1 LFSDFEVSKLAFF
14 EYSGLEIEVDEE
26 GYLVRFE
33 DWNEK
38 IACALA
44 EREGLLSQ
52 RPLTEER
59 MAILR
64 FMREYYKQFNSFPMV
79 PAVCKNVHQP
89 KDCLNEQ
96 FLDPIQAWK
105 IAGLPRPTTEVLAYI
120 QHQH

>member
-1 LFSDFEVSKLAFF
+1 LFSDFEVSKMAF
-14 EYSGLEIEVDEE
+14 LEHAGIRVEVDEE

-44 EREGLLSQ
+44 DKEGIGNTC
-52 RPLTEER
+52 PLTEER

-64 FMREYYKQFNSFPMV
+64 FMREYYKKFNSFPMV

-89 KDCLNEQ
+89 KNCLNEQ

-105 IAGLPRPTTEVLAYI
+105 IAGLPKPTTEVLAYI
-120 QHQH
+120 QHK